1 MRTFKVGKRYAYQ
14 TEKYTLLTP
23 ESYWYPRPGVCYS
36 DESPDWQQSYFT
48 YFTMNVKTNEGLAVL
63 SQGERSMDEDSLTV
77 TFRPEYPLQS
87 LSLIIGNYKNFSV
100 NVEDTDYAVWYL
112 DGHDFFSKELDLIK
126 DTIPSIISD
135 VRFDYEMNVN
145 MDYPFNRFSI
155 VEVPSIEPA
164 TAPI

>member
-1 MRTFKVGKRYAYQ
+1 MSIQLNNAY
-14 TEKYTLLTP
+14 
-23 ESYWYPRPGVCYS
+23 
-36 DESPDWQQSYFT
+36 
-48 YFTMNVKTNEGLAVL
+48 
-63 SQGERSMDEDSLTV
+63 
-77 TFRPEYPLQS
+77 
-87 LSLIIGNYKNFSV
+87 IGNYKNFSV

-155 VEVPSIEPA
+155 VEVPAHFSSYTRTWTRAQEKMQPEMVLVSEKMYNERRFDIKGSKKRNEDNRRRGGGGGRGRGQA
-164 TAPI
+164 MTD